1 MMILVLWEGRR
12 PRRPVSAILPFHR
25 LHFLRHCGSVG
36 SSMSLKLYLKPGR
49 EIPIIRGHPWIM
61 SGAVARLEG
70 NRNLDEADIL
80 AADGTFLARAT
91 VHPSSEIRAR
101 VFSTEAGSRLDK
113 AGIRSRLQTAIERRQ
128 RWLPWGLNT
137 AARVVSSECDGLPG
151 LIVDRYADVVVIQI
165 LTAPWEARRDV
176 LVECLR
182 ELLHPKTIWE
192 RSDVDV
198 RRHEEL
204 EPRKGLLAGN
214 PLNGPVPFQEND
226 LNFLVDVEEGHKTGF
241 YLDQRF
247 NRQSLIRWVQQLGKP
262 RVLNVFAY
270 TDSFGICALKAG
282 ASSVLSLDSSASAK
296 DMADRQLALNP
307 DCDASRREYRLGD
320 AFDSLRQ
327 LRDAK
332 ERFDLIILDP
342 PKLVSRKAK
351 MQQGLRA
358 YKDINLLA
366 CQLMNPGGIL
376 FSYSCS
382 GLVDRELFGKVIEG
396 AARDARRPVQF
407 LDNLGQPP
415 DHPRKPGFPESEY
428 LKGFVV
434 GF

>member
-1 MMILVLWEGRR
+1 MT
-12 PRRPVSAILPFHR
+12 
-25 LHFLRHCGSVG
+25 
-36 SSMSLKLYLKPGR
+36 LKLHLKPGR
-49 EIPIIRGHPWIM
+49 EIPIVRGHPWIM
-61 SGAVARLEG
+61 SGAISRTDG
-70 NRNLDEADIL
+70 NRNLDEADIM
-80 AADGTFLARAT
+80 AADGTFIARAT

-101 VFSTEAGSRLDK
+101 VFSAEAGEPLD
-113 AGIRSRLQTAIERRQ
+113 ARGIRDRLQLAIERRQ
-128 RWLPWGLNT
+128 RWLPWGLDT
-137 AARVVSSECDGLPG
+137 AARLVSSECDSLPG
-151 LIVDRYADVVVIQI
+151 LVVDRYADVLVVQL
-165 LTAPWEARRDV
+165 LTAPWESRRDIV
-176 LVECLR
+176 VDTLK
-182 ELLHPKTIWE
+182 ELLHPRTIWE

-204 EPRKGLLAGN
+204 EPRKGLLAGK
-214 PLNGPVPFQEND
+214 PLSGPVPFHEGD
-226 LNFLVDVEEGHKTGF
+226 IRFLADVENGHKTGF
-241 YLDQRF
+241 YLDQRT
-247 NRQSLIRWVQQLGKP
+247 NRQTLSRWVGQLGKP

-282 ASSVLSLDSSASAK
+282 AGSVLSLDSSSSAR
-296 DMADRQLALNP
+296 DLADQQLALNP
-307 DCDASRREYRLGD
+307 DCDAARREYRLGD
-320 AFDSLRQ
+320 AFELLRQ

-366 CQLMNPGGIL
+366 CQLMNPGGVL

-382 GLVDRELFGKVIEG
+382 GLVDRDLFGKVIEG
-396 AARDARRPVQF
+396 AARDARRPGQF
-407 LDNLGQPP
+407 LDLLGQPP